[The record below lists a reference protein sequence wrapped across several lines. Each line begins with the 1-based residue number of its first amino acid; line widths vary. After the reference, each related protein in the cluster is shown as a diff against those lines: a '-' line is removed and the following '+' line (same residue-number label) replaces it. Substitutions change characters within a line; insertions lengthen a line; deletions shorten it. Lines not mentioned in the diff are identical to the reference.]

1 MKICGSARVR
11 PINWK
16 NGDFLLYSGGQGGS
30 LLGMIDDIPRLS
42 PQMASRKLQVLAF
55 IRAFYAAHGVG
66 PSLSE
71 MAAAIGS
78 NRSRVQDAIRKLAAE
93 GRIHRAP
100 GQTRGVRPL
109 SAQEEA
115 VRHVRDAG
123 YLVLDPASVPL
134 LDIEMPVTKAGL
146 PGHSPH
152 GHNAPLQGGGG
163 YGADG
168 GEERAGR

>member
-1 MKICGSARVR
+1 MGI
-11 PINWK
+11 
-16 NGDFLLYSGGQGGS
+16 
-30 LLGMIDDIPRLS
+30 MDDIPRLS

-55 IRAFYAAHGVG
+55 IRAYYAAHGVG

-100 GQTRGVRPL
+100 GQARGVRPL

-123 YLVLDPASVPL
+123 YLVFDPALVPL
-134 LDIEMPVTKAGL
+134 LDIEMPVTKASL
-146 PGHSPH
+146 PGPSAH
-152 GHNAPLQGGGG
+152 GHKVPLQGGSG

-168 GEERAGR
+168 GEERTGR